1 MIRVIKTEGFGN
13 IQLEDVPV
21 PEIDSQ
27 QGLIRT
33 HVTLISRGSELF
45 RRYILTTI
53 LIKQRENRFLLF
65 T

>member
-27 QGLIRT
+27 QVLIKT
-33 HVTLISRGSELF
+33 HVLF
-45 RRYILTTI
+45 LNKT
-53 LIKQRENRFLLF
+53 
-65 T
+65 